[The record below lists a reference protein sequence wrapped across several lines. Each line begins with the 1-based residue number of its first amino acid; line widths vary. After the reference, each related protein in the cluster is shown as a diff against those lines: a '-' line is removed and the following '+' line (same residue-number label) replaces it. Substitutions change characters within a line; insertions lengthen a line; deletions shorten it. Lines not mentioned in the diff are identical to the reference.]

1 LLQQR
6 ATDVA
11 DSTCRARAPSLCQLV
26 PEVPIVTPIRPE
38 LDAAAVAALAS
49 DIDGLTIKPSDDA
62 YGDARRVWN
71 GMIDR
76 YPALIVTCRSTA
88 DVTAAV
94 RFGRANGLDVA
105 VRGGGHNVAG
115 FGTCDNGLVVDL
127 SGLRDVVVDQQ
138 SSTATVG
145 GGSTWGTFDAA
156 AAEMG
161 LHTTGGL
168 VSTTGV
174 GGFTLGG
181 GLGWLMRRYGLA
193 CDNLLAAELV
203 TASGELVRA
212 SETDDPELLWALRGG
227 GGNFGVV
234 TSMTF
239 RVYPIS
245 TVVGGLM
252 LFPIERARE
261 VLGTFA
267 AMCATASDD
276 LTAMAGVLTAPS
288 APFVPTQLQGHPAI
302 AISGCHVGQ
311 AEAADEE
318 LAAIRELGP
327 TVDLFAPMPYTTLQ
341 SMLDATAPAGQR
353 HYWKS
358 GYVQSL
364 DPDFVDALLE
374 SASRMPIPFSQLH
387 LHQMGG
393 AVARVPDSA
402 SAFGHRDAAFILNI
416 IGTWT
421 DPGGD
426 ASGVAWARASF
437 SRLEPWLDGAYVN
450 FMGAEGEGRL
460 SAAYDDTTLERL
472 RAVKGRLD
480 PENVLRLNQN
490 VAPKP
495 HSGHSSQA

>member
-1 LLQQR
+1 M
-6 ATDVA
+6 
-11 DSTCRARAPSLCQLV
+11 
-26 PEVPIVTPIRPE
+26 TPIRPE
-38 LDAAAVAALAS
+38 LDAAAVAALAAE
-49 DIDGLTIKPSDDA
+49 IDGLVIKPPDDA

-76 YPALIVTCRSTA
+76 YPALIVTCRSAA
-88 DVTAAV
+88 DVAAAV
-94 RFGRANGLDVA
+94 RFARANGLDIA

-115 FGTCDNGLVVDL
+115 FGTCDSGLVIDL
-127 SGLRDVVVDQQ
+127 SGLRDVVVDQET
-138 SSTATVG
+138 STATVG
-145 GGSTWGTFDAA
+145 GGNTWGTFDTA
-156 AAEMG
+156 AAEVG

-193 CDNLLAAELV
+193 CDNLLAAEVV
-203 TASGELVRA
+203 TATGELVRA

-239 RVYPIS
+239 RVYPVS
-245 TVVGGLM
+245 TIVGGLM

-261 VLGTFA
+261 VLGAFRA
-267 AMCATASDD
+267 LCARASDD
-276 LTAMAGVLTAPS
+276 LTAMATIHTAPP
-288 APFVPTQLQGHPAI
+288 APFVPAQLQGRLAI
-302 AISGCHVGQ
+302 AIAGCHIGQ
-311 AEAADEE
+311 AEAADAE
-318 LAAIRELGP
+318 LAAIRDLGP
-327 TVDLFAPMPYTTLQ
+327 AADVFAPMPYTALQ

-358 GYVQSL
+358 GYTQSL
-364 DPDFVDALLE
+364 DPGFVDALLE
-374 SASRMPIPFSQLH
+374 SGSRMPAPFGQLH

-402 SAFGHRDAAFILNI
+402 SAFGHRDAAFTLNI
-416 IGTWT
+416 IGAWT
-421 DPGGD
+421 DPTED
-426 ASGVAWARASF
+426 ESGVDWARASF

-472 RAVKGRLD
+472 KAVKGRLD

-495 HSGHSSQA
+495 SGGQPWRA